1 MNSKENNQLKKTDK
15 KKTLGLIFKILGIAM
30 IPLLITIIIASLDI
44 QNIATRVSTKL
55 SKHELNTA
63 VYSIENLL
71 DYMGTGDFSYSDG
84 DLYKGSTNITAN
96 SQLLDK
102 FSDNTELDATI
113 IVGRKRILTSIKDK
127 SGNIVQNTEIDNK
140 VYDEVLKTGEY
151 FVPHVNIDGESYE
164 GYYKLIDDSTSGQEV
179 IVFAGIKSEVA
190 KSAYIVRMRS
200 SIILLIVVA
209 LIAAICVS
217 SVLLGI
223 VKAIEIAVH
232 NLDKV
237 AEGELNFA
245 VSEKILKRN
254 DEIGTIG
261 QAIHS
266 LIQNIAS
273 TITHI
278 LHSSTE
284 LDEFSG
290 KFKDNFASI
299 NNSISNVN
307 IAIEEIANGATNQ
320 ANETQNVN
328 TQITDMGNAIDA
340 TTSSI
345 ESLNSSAE
353 TMKDHNRQVNTT
365 LDELIKISDRT
376 KESIDEVHKQTNIT
390 NQSASEIGEAVN
402 IITDIASQTNL
413 LSLNA
418 SIEAARAGEYGRG
431 FAVVADEIRQLA
443 DQSSESAEKIS
454 QIVAELVRNS
464 NTSVDTMDTVLTD
477 ITDQFDKLNTTRKV
491 FDKLNAEIN
500 NVANAVESITD
511 QVDSINTVKNEVL
524 GSVESLAAIAQ
535 ENAASTEE
543 TSAAMFELGQIVNDC
558 NESTQQL
565 VTLSNEMTDNAN
577 KFKL

>member
-217 SVLLGI
+217 SVLLEI

-273 TITHI
+273 TITNI

>member
-15 KKTLGLIFKILGIAM
+15 KKTLGLIFKILGVAM
-30 IPLLITIIIASLDI
+30 IPLLLTVIIASLDI
-44 QNIATRVSTKL
+44 KNIATRVSTKL

-113 IVGRKRILTSIKDK
+113 IVGRKRILSSIKGK
-127 SGNIVQNTEIDNK
+127 SVNRVQNTEIDNK
-140 VYDEVLKTGEY
+140 IYDKVLKTGEY
-151 FVPHVNIDGESYE
+151 FVPQVNIDGESYE

-200 SIILLIVVA
+200 SIIFLIVIA
-209 LIAAICVS
+209 LISAICVS
-217 SVLLGI
+217 AILLGI

-266 LIQNIAS
+266 LIQSIAS
-273 TITHI
+273 TISNI
-278 LHSSTE
+278 LHSATE

-290 KFKDNFASI
+290 KFKDNFTSI

-340 TTSSI
+340 TTANI
-345 ESLNSSAE
+345 DTLNSSTE
-353 TMKDHNRQVNTT
+353 TMKDHNRQVNNT

-491 FDKLNAEIN
+491 FDKLNAEIK

>member
-15 KKTLGLIFKILGIAM
+15 KKTLGLIFKILGVAM
-30 IPLLITIIIASLDI
+30 IPLLLTIIIASLDI
-44 QNIATRVSTKL
+44 KNIATRVSTKL

-71 DYMGTGDFSYSDG
+71 DYMETGEFSYSDG

-113 IVGRKRILTSIKDK
+113 IVGRKRILSSIKDK
-127 SGNIVQNTEIDNK
+127 SGNRVQNTEIDNK
-140 VYDEVLKTGEY
+140 IYDKVLKTGEY
-151 FVPHVNIDGESYE
+151 FVPQVNIDGESYE

-200 SIILLIVVA
+200 SIIFLIVIA
-209 LIAAICVS
+209 LISAICVS
-217 SVLLGI
+217 AILLGI

-266 LIQNIAS
+266 LIQSIAS
-273 TITHI
+273 TISNI
-278 LHSSTE
+278 LHSATE

-290 KFKDNFASI
+290 KFKDNFTSI

-340 TTSSI
+340 TTANI
-345 ESLNSSAE
+345 DTLNSSTE
-353 TMKDHNRQVNTT
+353 TMKDHNRQVNNT

-491 FDKLNAEIN
+491 FDKLNAEIK

>member
-15 KKTLGLIFKILGIAM
+15 KKTLGLIFKILGVAM
-30 IPLLITIIIASLDI
+30 IPLLLTIIIASLDI
-44 QNIATRVSTKL
+44 KNIATRVSTKL

-113 IVGRKRILTSIKDK
+113 IVGRKRILSSIKDK
-127 SGNIVQNTEIDNK
+127 SGNRVQNTEIDNK
-140 VYDEVLKTGEY
+140 IYDKVLKTGEY
-151 FVPHVNIDGESYE
+151 FVTQVNIEGESYE

-200 SIILLIVVA
+200 SIIFLIVIA
-209 LIAAICVS
+209 LISAICVS
-217 SVLLGI
+217 AILLGI

-266 LIQNIAS
+266 LIQSIAS
-273 TITHI
+273 TISNI
-278 LHSSTE
+278 LHSATE

-290 KFKDNFASI
+290 KFKDNFTSI

-376 KESIDEVHKQTNIT
+376 KDSIDEVHKQTNVT
-390 NQSASEIGEAVN
+390 NQSATEIGEAVN

>member
-273 TITHI
+273 TITNI

-299 NNSISNVN
+299 NNSFSNVN

>member
-15 KKTLGLIFKILGIAM
+15 KKTLGLIFKILGVAM
-30 IPLLITIIIASLDI
+30 IPLLLTIIIASLDI
-44 QNIATRVSTKL
+44 KNIATRVSTKL

-113 IVGRKRILTSIKDK
+113 IVGRKRILSSIKEK
-127 SGNIVQNTEIDNK
+127 SGNRVQNTEIDNK
-140 VYDEVLKTGEY
+140 IYDKVLKTGEY
-151 FVPHVNIDGESYE
+151 FVTQVNIEGESYE

-200 SIILLIVVA
+200 SIIFLIVIA
-209 LIAAICVS
+209 LISAICVS
-217 SVLLGI
+217 AILLGI

-266 LIQNIAS
+266 LIQSIAS
-273 TITHI
+273 TISNI
-278 LHSSTE
+278 LHSATE

-290 KFKDNFASI
+290 KFKDNFTSI

-340 TTSSI
+340 TTANI
-345 ESLNSSAE
+345 DTLNSSTE
-353 TMKDHNRQVNTT
+353 TMKDHNRQVNNT

-491 FDKLNAEIN
+491 FDKLNAEIK

-565 VTLSNEMTDNAN
+565 VTLSNEMTDNA
-577 KFKL
+577 KQV

>member
-15 KKTLGLIFKILGIAM
+15 KKTLGLIFKILGVAM
-30 IPLLITIIIASLDI
+30 IPLLLTIIIASLDI
-44 QNIATRVSTKL
+44 KNIATRVSTKL

-71 DYMGTGDFSYSDG
+71 DNMGTGDFSYSDG

-127 SGNIVQNTEIDNK
+127 SGNRVQNTEIDNK
-140 VYDEVLKTGEY
+140 IYDEVLKTGEY
-151 FVPHVNIDGESYE
+151 FAPQINIDGESYE

-200 SIILLIVVA
+200 SIILLIVIA
-209 LIAAICVS
+209 LISAICVS
-217 SVLLGI
+217 AILLGI

-266 LIQNIAS
+266 LIQSIAS
-273 TITHI
+273 TITNI

-340 TTSSI
+340 TTANI
-345 ESLNSSAE
+345 DTLNSSTE
-353 TMKDHNRQVNTT
+353 TMKDHNRQVNNT

>member
-15 KKTLGLIFKILGIAM
+15 KKTLGLIFKILGVAM
-30 IPLLITIIIASLDI
+30 IPLLLTIIIASLDI
-44 QNIATRVSTKL
+44 KNIATRVSTKL

-113 IVGRKRILTSIKDK
+113 IVGRKRILSSIKDK
-127 SGNIVQNTEIDNK
+127 SGNRVQNTEIDNK
-140 VYDEVLKTGEY
+140 IYDKVLKTGEY
-151 FVPHVNIDGESYE
+151 FVTQVNIEGESYE

-200 SIILLIVVA
+200 SIIFLIVIA
-209 LIAAICVS
+209 LISAICVS
-217 SVLLGI
+217 AILLGI

-266 LIQNIAS
+266 LIQSIAS
-273 TITHI
+273 TISNI
-278 LHSSTE
+278 LHSATE

-290 KFKDNFASI
+290 KFKDNFTSI

-340 TTSSI
+340 TTANI
-345 ESLNSSAE
+345 DTLNSSTE
-353 TMKDHNRQVNTT
+353 TMKDHNRQVNNT

>member
-1 MNSKENNQLKKTDK
+1 MNPKENNQLKKTDK
-15 KKTLGLIFKILGIAM
+15 KKTLGLIFKILGVAM
-30 IPLLITIIIASLDI
+30 IPLLLTIIIASLDI
-44 QNIATRVSTKL
+44 KNIATRVSTKL

-113 IVGRKRILTSIKDK
+113 IVGRKRILSSIKGK
-127 SGNIVQNTEIDNK
+127 SGNRVQNTEIDNK
-140 VYDEVLKTGEY
+140 IYDKVLKTGEY
-151 FVPHVNIDGESYE
+151 FVPQVNTDGESYE

-200 SIILLIVVA
+200 SIIFLIVIA
-209 LIAAICVS
+209 LISAICVS
-217 SVLLGI
+217 AILLGI

-266 LIQNIAS
+266 LIQSIAS
-273 TITHI
+273 TISNI
-278 LHSSTE
+278 LHSATE

-290 KFKDNFASI
+290 KFKDNFTSI

-340 TTSSI
+340 TTANI
-345 ESLNSSAE
+345 DTLNSSTE
-353 TMKDHNRQVNTT
+353 TMKDHNRQVNNT

-491 FDKLNAEIN
+491 FDKLNAEIK

>member
-15 KKTLGLIFKILGIAM
+15 KKTLGLIFKILGVAM
-30 IPLLITIIIASLDI
+30 IPLLLTIIIASLDI
-44 QNIATRVSTKL
+44 KNIATRVSTKL
-55 SKHELNTA
+55 SKHELNA
-63 VYSIENLL
+63 VVYSIENLL

-113 IVGRKRILTSIKDK
+113 IVGRKRILSSIKDK
-127 SGNIVQNTEIDNK
+127 SGNRVQNTEIDNK
-140 VYDEVLKTGEY
+140 IYDKVLKTGEY
-151 FVPHVNIDGESYE
+151 FVPQVNIDGESYE

-200 SIILLIVVA
+200 SIIFLIVIA
-209 LIAAICVS
+209 LISAICVS
-217 SVLLGI
+217 AILLGI

-266 LIQNIAS
+266 LIQSIAS
-273 TITHI
+273 TISNI
-278 LHSSTE
+278 LHSATE

-290 KFKDNFASI
+290 KFKDNFTSI

-340 TTSSI
+340 TTANI
-345 ESLNSSAE
+345 DTLNSSTE
-353 TMKDHNRQVNTT
+353 TMKDHNRQVNNT

-491 FDKLNAEIN
+491 FDKLNAEIK

>member
-15 KKTLGLIFKILGIAM
+15 KKTLGLIFKILGVAM
-30 IPLLITIIIASLDI
+30 IPLLLTIIIASLDI
-44 QNIATRVSTKL
+44 KNIATRVSTKL

-113 IVGRKRILTSIKDK
+113 IVGRKQILSSIKDK
-127 SGNIVQNTEIDNK
+127 SGNRVQNTEIDNK
-140 VYDEVLKTGEY
+140 IYDKVLKTGEY
-151 FVPHVNIDGESYE
+151 FVTQVNIEGESYE

-200 SIILLIVVA
+200 SIIFLIVIA
-209 LIAAICVS
+209 LISAICVS
-217 SVLLGI
+217 AILLGI

-266 LIQNIAS
+266 LIQSIAS
-273 TITHI
+273 TISNI
-278 LHSSTE
+278 LHSATE

-290 KFKDNFASI
+290 KFKDNFTSI

-340 TTSSI
+340 TTANI
-345 ESLNSSAE
+345 DTLNSSTE
-353 TMKDHNRQVNTT
+353 TMKDHNRQVNNT

-376 KESIDEVHKQTNIT
+376 KDSIDEVHKQTNVT
-390 NQSASEIGEAVN
+390 NQSATEIGEAVN

>member
-15 KKTLGLIFKILGIAM
+15 KKTLGLIFKILGVAM
-30 IPLLITIIIASLDI
+30 IPLLLTIIIASLDI
-44 QNIATRVSTKL
+44 KNIATRVSTKL

-113 IVGRKRILTSIKDK
+113 IVGRKRILSSIKDK
-127 SGNIVQNTEIDNK
+127 SGNRVQNTEIDNK
-140 VYDEVLKTGEY
+140 IYDKVLKTGEY
-151 FVPHVNIDGESYE
+151 FVTQVNIEGESYE

-200 SIILLIVVA
+200 SIIFLIVIA
-209 LIAAICVS
+209 LISAICVS
-217 SVLLGI
+217 AILLGI

-266 LIQNIAS
+266 LIQSIAS
-273 TITHI
+273 TISNI
-278 LHSSTE
+278 LHSATE

-290 KFKDNFASI
+290 KFKDNFTSI

-491 FDKLNAEIN
+491 FDKLNAEIK

>member
-15 KKTLGLIFKILGIAM
+15 KKTLGLIFKILGVAM
-30 IPLLITIIIASLDI
+30 IPLLLTIIIASLDI
-44 QNIATRVSTKL
+44 KNIATRVSTKL

-113 IVGRKRILTSIKDK
+113 IVGRKRILSSIKDK
-127 SGNIVQNTEIDNK
+127 SGNRVQNTEIDNK
-140 VYDEVLKTGEY
+140 IYDKVLKTGEY
-151 FVPHVNIDGESYE
+151 FVPQVNIDGESYE

-190 KSAYIVRMRS
+190 KSAYIVHMRS
-200 SIILLIVVA
+200 SIIFLIVIA
-209 LIAAICVS
+209 LISAICVS
-217 SVLLGI
+217 AILLGI

-266 LIQNIAS
+266 LIQSIAS
-273 TITHI
+273 TISNI
-278 LHSSTE
+278 LHSATE

-290 KFKDNFASI
+290 KFKDNFTSI

-340 TTSSI
+340 TTANI
-345 ESLNSSAE
+345 DTLNSSTE
-353 TMKDHNRQVNTT
+353 TMKDHNRQVNNT

-491 FDKLNAEIN
+491 FDKLNAEIK

>member
-15 KKTLGLIFKILGIAM
+15 KKTLGLIFKILGVAM
-30 IPLLITIIIASLDI
+30 IPLLLTIIIASLDI
-44 QNIATRVSTKL
+44 KNIATRVSTKL

-113 IVGRKRILTSIKDK
+113 IVGRKRILSSIKGK
-127 SGNIVQNTEIDNK
+127 SGNRVQNTEIDNK
-140 VYDEVLKTGEY
+140 IYDKVLKTGEY
-151 FVPHVNIDGESYE
+151 FVPQVNIDGESYE
-164 GYYKLIDDSTSGQEV
+164 SYYKLIDDSTSGQEV

-200 SIILLIVVA
+200 SIIFLIVIA
-209 LIAAICVS
+209 LISAICVS
-217 SVLLGI
+217 AILLGI

-266 LIQNIAS
+266 LIQSIAS
-273 TITHI
+273 TISNI
-278 LHSSTE
+278 LHSATE

-290 KFKDNFASI
+290 KFKDNFTSI

-340 TTSSI
+340 TTANI
-345 ESLNSSAE
+345 DTLNSSTE
-353 TMKDHNRQVNTT
+353 TMKDHNRQVNNT

-491 FDKLNAEIN
+491 FDKLNAEIK

>member
-15 KKTLGLIFKILGIAM
+15 KKTLGLIFKILGVAM
-30 IPLLITIIIASLDI
+30 IPLLLTIIIASLDI
-44 QNIATRVSTKL
+44 KNIATRVSTKL

-113 IVGRKRILTSIKDK
+113 IVGRKRILSSIKDK
-127 SGNIVQNTEIDNK
+127 SGNRVQNTEIDNK
-140 VYDEVLKTGEY
+140 IYDKVLKTGEY
-151 FVPHVNIDGESYE
+151 FVTQVNIEGESYE

-200 SIILLIVVA
+200 SIIFLIVIA
-209 LIAAICVS
+209 LISAICVS
-217 SVLLGI
+217 AILLGI

-266 LIQNIAS
+266 LIQSIAS
-273 TITHI
+273 TISNI
-278 LHSSTE
+278 LHSATE

-290 KFKDNFASI
+290 KFKDNFTSI

-340 TTSSI
+340 TTANI
-345 ESLNSSAE
+345 DTLNSSTE
-353 TMKDHNRQVNTT
+353 TMKDHNRQVNNT

-376 KESIDEVHKQTNIT
+376 KDSIDEVHKQTNVT
-390 NQSASEIGEAVN
+390 NQSATEIGEAVN

>member
-179 IVFAGIKSEVA
+179 IVFARIKSEVA

-273 TITHI
+273 TITNI

>member
-44 QNIATRVSTKL
+44 QNIATSVSTKL

-217 SVLLGI
+217 AVLLGI

-273 TITHI
+273 TITNI
-278 LHSSTE
+278 LHSATE

>member
-1 MNSKENNQLKKTDK
+1 
-15 KKTLGLIFKILGIAM
+15 
-30 IPLLITIIIASLDI
+30 
-44 QNIATRVSTKL
+44 
-55 SKHELNTA
+55 
-63 VYSIENLL
+63 
-71 DYMGTGDFSYSDG
+71 MGTGDFSYSDG

-273 TITHI
+273 TITNI

>member
-217 SVLLGI
+217 AVLLGI

-273 TITHI
+273 TITNI
-278 LHSSTE
+278 LHSATE

-353 TMKDHNRQVNTT
+353 TMKDHNRQVNNT

>member
-15 KKTLGLIFKILGIAM
+15 KKTLGLIFKILGVAM

-44 QNIATRVSTKL
+44 QNIATRVSTRL

-127 SGNIVQNTEIDNK
+127 SGNRVQNTEIDNK
-140 VYDEVLKTGEY
+140 IYDEVLKTGEY
-151 FVPHVNIDGESYE
+151 FVPQVNIDGERYE

-200 SIILLIVVA
+200 SIILLIVIA

-217 SVLLGI
+217 AVLLGI

-266 LIQNIAS
+266 LIQSIAS
-273 TITHI
+273 TITNI
-278 LHSSTE
+278 LHSATE

-290 KFKDNFASI
+290 KFKDNFTSI

-376 KESIDEVHKQTNIT
+376 KDSIDEVHKQTNVT

-565 VTLSNEMTDNAN
+565 VTLSNEMTDNSR

>member
-15 KKTLGLIFKILGIAM
+15 KKTLGLIFKILGVAM
-30 IPLLITIIIASLDI
+30 IPLLLTIIIASLDI
-44 QNIATRVSTKL
+44 KNIATRVSTKL

-113 IVGRKRILTSIKDK
+113 IVGRKRILSSIKDK
-127 SGNIVQNTEIDNK
+127 SGNRVQNTEIDNK
-140 VYDEVLKTGEY
+140 IYDKVLKTGEY
-151 FVPHVNIDGESYE
+151 FVPQVNIDGESYE

-200 SIILLIVVA
+200 SIIFLIVIA
-209 LIAAICVS
+209 LISAICVS
-217 SVLLGI
+217 AILLGI

-266 LIQNIAS
+266 LIQSIAS
-273 TITHI
+273 TISNI
-278 LHSSTE
+278 LHSATE

-290 KFKDNFASI
+290 KFKDNFTSI

-340 TTSSI
+340 TTANI
-345 ESLNSSAE
+345 DTLNSSTE
-353 TMKDHNRQVNTT
+353 TMKDHNRQVNNT

-491 FDKLNAEIN
+491 FDKLNAEIK

>member
-1 MNSKENNQLKKTDK
+1 MNPKENNQLKKTDK
-15 KKTLGLIFKILGIAM
+15 KKTLGLIFKILGVAM
-30 IPLLITIIIASLDI
+30 IPLLLTIIIASLDI
-44 QNIATRVSTKL
+44 KNIATRVSTKL

-113 IVGRKRILTSIKDK
+113 IVGRKRILSSIKDK
-127 SGNIVQNTEIDNK
+127 SGNRVQNTEIDNK
-140 VYDEVLKTGEY
+140 IYDKVLKTGEY
-151 FVPHVNIDGESYE
+151 FVPQVNIDGESYE

-200 SIILLIVVA
+200 SIIFLIVIA
-209 LIAAICVS
+209 LISAICVS
-217 SVLLGI
+217 AILLGI

-266 LIQNIAS
+266 LIQSIAS
-273 TITHI
+273 TISNI
-278 LHSSTE
+278 LHSATE

-290 KFKDNFASI
+290 KFKDNFTSI

-340 TTSSI
+340 TTANI
-345 ESLNSSAE
+345 DTLNSSTE
-353 TMKDHNRQVNTT
+353 TMKDHNRQVNNT

>member
-15 KKTLGLIFKILGIAM
+15 KKTLGLICKILGVAM

-113 IVGRKRILTSIKDK
+113 IVGRKRILSSIKDK
-127 SGNIVQNTEIDNK
+127 SGNRVQNTEIDNK
-140 VYDEVLKTGEY
+140 IYDKVLKTGEY
-151 FVPHVNIDGESYE
+151 FVTQVNIEGESYE

-200 SIILLIVVA
+200 SIILLIVIA

-217 SVLLGI
+217 AVLLGI

-254 DEIGTIG
+254 DEIGTIA

-273 TITHI
+273 TITNI
-278 LHSSTE
+278 LHSATE

-290 KFKDNFASI
+290 KFKDNFTSI

-340 TTSSI
+340 TTANI
-345 ESLNSSAE
+345 DTLNSSTE
-353 TMKDHNRQVNTT
+353 TMKDHNRQVNNT

-491 FDKLNAEIN
+491 FDKLNAEIK

>member
-15 KKTLGLIFKILGIAM
+15 KKTLGLIFKILGVAM
-30 IPLLITIIIASLDI
+30 IPLLLTIIIASLDI
-44 QNIATRVSTKL
+44 KNIATRVSTKL

-113 IVGRKRILTSIKDK
+113 IVGRKRILSSIKDK
-127 SGNIVQNTEIDNK
+127 SGNRVQNTEIDNK
-140 VYDEVLKTGEY
+140 IYDKVLKTGEY
-151 FVPHVNIDGESYE
+151 FVPYVNIDGESYE

-200 SIILLIVVA
+200 SIIFLIVIA
-209 LIAAICVS
+209 LISAICVS
-217 SVLLGI
+217 AILLGI
-223 VKAIEIAVH
+223 VKTIEIAVH

-266 LIQNIAS
+266 LIQSIAS
-273 TITHI
+273 TISNI
-278 LHSSTE
+278 LHSATE

-290 KFKDNFASI
+290 KFKDNFTSI

-340 TTSSI
+340 TTANI
-345 ESLNSSAE
+345 DTLNSSTE
-353 TMKDHNRQVNTT
+353 TMKDHNRQVNNT

>member
-273 TITHI
+273 TITNI

-345 ESLNSSAE
+345 ESLNSSVE

>member
-15 KKTLGLIFKILGIAM
+15 KKTLGLIFKILGVAM
-30 IPLLITIIIASLDI
+30 IPLLLTIIIASLDI
-44 QNIATRVSTKL
+44 KNIATRVSTKL

-127 SGNIVQNTEIDNK
+127 SGNRVPNTEIDNK
-140 VYDEVLKTGEY
+140 IYDEVLKTGEY
-151 FVPHVNIDGESYE
+151 FVTKVNIEGESYE

-200 SIILLIVVA
+200 SIILLVVIA

-217 SVLLGI
+217 AVLLGI

-273 TITHI
+273 TITNI
-278 LHSSTE
+278 LHSATE

-290 KFKDNFASI
+290 KFKDNFTSI

-340 TTSSI
+340 TTANI
-345 ESLNSSAE
+345 DTLNSSTE
-353 TMKDHNRQVNTT
+353 TMKDHNRQVNNT

-376 KESIDEVHKQTNIT
+376 KESIDEVHKQTNVT
-390 NQSASEIGEAVN
+390 NQSATEIGEAVN

-491 FDKLNAEIN
+491 FDKLNAEIK

>member
-273 TITHI
+273 TITNI

>member
-15 KKTLGLIFKILGIAM
+15 KKTLGLICKILGVAM

-44 QNIATRVSTKL
+44 KNIATRVSTKL

-113 IVGRKRILTSIKDK
+113 IVGRKRILSSIKDK
-127 SGNIVQNTEIDNK
+127 SGNRVQNTEIDNK
-140 VYDEVLKTGEY
+140 IYDKVLKTGEY
-151 FVPHVNIDGESYE
+151 FVPQVNIDGESYE

-200 SIILLIVVA
+200 SIIFLIVIA
-209 LIAAICVS
+209 LISAICVS
-217 SVLLGI
+217 AILLGI

-266 LIQNIAS
+266 LIQSIAS
-273 TITHI
+273 TISNI
-278 LHSSTE
+278 LHSATE

-290 KFKDNFASI
+290 KFKDNFTSI

-340 TTSSI
+340 TTANI
-345 ESLNSSAE
+345 DTLNSSTE
-353 TMKDHNRQVNTT
+353 TMKDHNRQVNNT

-491 FDKLNAEIN
+491 FDKLNAEIK

>member
-217 SVLLGI
+217 AVLLGI

-273 TITHI
+273 TITNI
-278 LHSSTE
+278 LHSATE

>member
-15 KKTLGLIFKILGIAM
+15 KKTLGLIFKILGVAM
-30 IPLLITIIIASLDI
+30 IPLLLTIIIASLDI
-44 QNIATRVSTKL
+44 KNIATRVSTKL

-113 IVGRKRILTSIKDK
+113 IVGRKRILSSIKDK
-127 SGNIVQNTEIDNK
+127 SGNRVQNTEIDNK
-140 VYDEVLKTGEY
+140 IYDKVLKTGEY
-151 FVPHVNIDGESYE
+151 FVPQVNIDGESYE

-200 SIILLIVVA
+200 SIIFSIVIA
-209 LIAAICVS
+209 LISAICVS
-217 SVLLGI
+217 AILLGI

-266 LIQNIAS
+266 LIQSIAS
-273 TITHI
+273 TISNI
-278 LHSSTE
+278 LHSATE

-290 KFKDNFASI
+290 KFKDNFTSI

-340 TTSSI
+340 TTANI
-345 ESLNSSAE
+345 DTLNSSTE
-353 TMKDHNRQVNTT
+353 TMKDHNRQVNNT

-491 FDKLNAEIN
+491 FDKLNAEIK

>member
-217 SVLLGI
+217 AVLLGI

-273 TITHI
+273 TITNI